1 MARLNSKLEAEGAEF
16 LVLGALLIEGIVA
29 HKTYTNTPGY
39 DLVASNADNGT
50 SCRIQVKSRWA
61 TDYDGGFIIK
71 NLDQCD
77 FVVFVALNRGYR
89 YRLKRTAVDAGKIA
103 PKFFVFPA
111 AVLRRVPRS
120 KGWGKLFL
128 RNIPNVESYVDRW
141 RLISD
146 EIGLVSGRG
155 RAKKTR

>member
-39 DLVASNADNGT
+39 DLVASDADKGT

-71 NLDQCD
+71 NLDHCD

-89 YRLKRTAVDAGKIA
+89 YRMKRKVGAGKIA

-111 AVLRRVPRS
+111 AVLRKVPRS

-128 RNIPNVESYVDRW
+128 RNIPNVETFVDRW

-146 EIGLVSGRG
+146 EMGLVSKKS
-155 RAKKTR
+155 RAKKSG